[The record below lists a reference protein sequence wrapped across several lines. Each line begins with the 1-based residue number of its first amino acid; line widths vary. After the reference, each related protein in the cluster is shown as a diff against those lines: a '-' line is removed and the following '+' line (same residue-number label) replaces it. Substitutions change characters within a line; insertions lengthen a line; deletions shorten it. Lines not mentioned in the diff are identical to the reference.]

1 MQAQFRNLA
10 GFFDQLILSWKDLS
24 AADIGTILRTYST
37 TRCLHTVPCGMFG
50 VIFQNFA
57 TGGGFSGFIPTNKEQ
72 SPQTVNETLSMEFL
86 LNIQCQAPLY

>member
-1 MQAQFRNLA
+1 
-10 GFFDQLILSWKDLS
+10 
-24 AADIGTILRTYST
+24 
-37 TRCLHTVPCGMFG
+37 MFG
-50 VIFQNFA
+50 VIFQNTHVSHVA